1 MDDNI
6 KFSDRQ
12 FEGRPAQPT
21 PQDADRSAQPAA
33 PAPRPSEI
41 NHISAALLKAV
52 TEQVAVLE
60 KLGERLRPV
69 TASREFEQSKVS
81 LPDTSTTLGGQLVTI
96 LAHVETN
103 TGALEEL
110 LANCEL

>member
-12 FEGRPAQPT
+12 FVERPVQPTPQGVDRPAQP
-21 PQDADRSAQPAA
+21 A
-33 PAPRPSEI
+33 APRPSEI

-60 KLGERLRPV
+60 KLGEKLRPV